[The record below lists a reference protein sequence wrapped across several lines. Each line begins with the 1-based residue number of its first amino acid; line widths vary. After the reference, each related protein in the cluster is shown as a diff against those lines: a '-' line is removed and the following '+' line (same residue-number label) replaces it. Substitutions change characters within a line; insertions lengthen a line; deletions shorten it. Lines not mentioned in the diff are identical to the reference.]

1 MYSRGRIKRM
11 YGMKETILVL
21 VFVLTPLL
29 AHGQIVVSEFLYDAP
44 GSDDNQEWLEVFN
57 AGSTPV
63 DLSKWK
69 VNDGSNHILN
79 VPPKNGGTGSL
90 TLPPGG
96 YLVLADD
103 ATVFIA
109 AHPSPACAVIDTT
122 LSLGNTGGTVSLIDD
137 TGATVDSLPYTKDQG
152 GAGDGNTLA
161 RANVSEKTVT
171 AGSPS
176 PCTGTLSASATDTAN
191 TSTEDSAQ
199 KAVAPVSQS
208 QSASAPTSS
217 YVAPP
222 VPILFADGGEDR
234 TVIVGADV
242 ILSGRAYLRSKDIVE
257 KVRHNWNFGDGN
269 VAEGASVVHH
279 WEYPGRYAVVLTVA
293 QGTDTASDRIVIVAE
308 PAKLSF
314 TALADGGIE
323 IGNGAGRD
331 LDLSRWIVRST
342 GQSFT
347 LPPESFLLSGASLRI
362 SAKTLGFRAD
372 TATEL
377 QYPNGLRA
385 LSAGQS
391 SVDTPPS
398 EPMPAI
404 PVADVAAPLTTY
416 PAPESAAPIPPPR
429 STRASRAEV
438 SFSETPTDPADA
450 PNDPIPQ
457 DAAST
462 SAQTAVAVS
471 AFSTLPV
478 RSPWL
483 WGTIGLATLGGAAGL
498 LVKRVK
504 KEEWDIREDE
514 ETE

>member
-1 MYSRGRIKRM
+1 MF
-11 YGMKETILVL
+11 GMKETVLVL
-21 VFVLTPLL
+21 VFVCTPLL
-29 AHGQIVVSEFLYDAP
+29 AHGQVVISEFLYDAP

-79 VPPKNGGTGSL
+79 APPKNGGTGSL

-103 ATVFIA
+103 ATAFIA

-122 LSLGNTGGTVSLIDD
+122 LSLGNTSGTVSLIDD
-137 TGATVDSLPYTKDQG
+137 TGATADSLPYSKDQG

-161 RANVSEKTVT
+161 RASVSEKTVS
-171 AGSPS
+171 AGAPS
-176 PCTGTLSASATDTAN
+176 PCTGTLSASPADT
-191 TSTEDSAQ
+191 TSTGTEDATQEPAAPPAQSQSTSASVSSYV
-199 KAVAPVSQS
+199 VAPV
-208 QSASAPTSS
+208 
-217 YVAPP
+217 P
-222 VPILFADGGEDR
+222 VLFADGGEDR

-242 ILSGRAYLRSKDIVE
+242 VLSGRAYLRSKDIVE
-257 KVRHNWNFGDGN
+257 KVRHSWNFGDGN
-269 VAEGASVVHH
+269 VAEGAHVMHH

-293 QGTDTASDRIVIVAE
+293 QATDSASDRIIIVAE

-314 TALADGGIE
+314 TTLTDGGVE
-323 IGNGAGRD
+323 IGNSAGRD
-331 LDLSRWIVRST
+331 LDLSRWIVHGT

-398 EPMPAI
+398 APVSAI
-404 PVADVAAPLTTY
+404 PVAAITNPLTPA

-429 STRASRAEV
+429 STRTSRADV
-438 SFSETPTDPADA
+438 SSSETPA
-450 PNDPIPQ
+450 DPIDATYDPVPQ

-462 SAQTAVAVS
+462 SAQTAVAIS
-471 AFSTLPV
+471 AFSTIPV

-483 WGTIGLATLGGAAGL
+483 WGTIGLATFGGAAGF
-498 LVKRVK
+498 LVKRAK
-504 KEEWDIREDE
+504 KEEWKIEEDGE
-514 ETE
+514 AE

>member
-1 MYSRGRIKRM
+1 
-11 YGMKETILVL
+11 
-21 VFVLTPLL
+21 
-29 AHGQIVVSEFLYDAP
+29 
-44 GSDDNQEWLEVFN
+44 
-57 AGSTPV
+57 
-63 DLSKWK
+63 
-69 VNDGSNHILN
+69 
-79 VPPKNGGTGSL
+79 
-90 TLPPGG
+90 
-96 YLVLADD
+96 
-103 ATVFIA
+103 
-109 AHPSPACAVIDTT
+109 
-122 LSLGNTGGTVSLIDD
+122 
-137 TGATVDSLPYTKDQG
+137 
-152 GAGDGNTLA
+152 
-161 RANVSEKTVT
+161 
-171 AGSPS
+171 
-176 PCTGTLSASATDTAN
+176 
-191 TSTEDSAQ
+191 
-199 KAVAPVSQS
+199 
-208 QSASAPTSS
+208 
-217 YVAPP
+217 
-222 VPILFADGGEDR
+222 
-234 TVIVGADV
+234 
-242 ILSGRAYLRSKDIVE
+242 E

-269 VAEGASVVHH
+269 VAEGASVMHH

-377 QYPNGLRA
+377 QYPNGMRA
-385 LSAGQS
+385 LAAGQS

-398 EPMPAI
+398 EPIPAI
-404 PVADVAAPLTTY
+404 PVAAITAPLA
-416 PAPESAAPIPPPR
+416 PAPTHESAAPVSPPAPP
-429 STRASRAEV
+429 RASRAEE
-438 SFSETPTDPADA
+438 SFSETPVDPADA
-450 PNDPIPQ
+450 AYDPLPQ

-504 KEEWDIREDE
+504 KEEWDIKEDE

>member
-1 MYSRGRIKRM
+1 M
-11 YGMKETILVL
+11 
-21 VFVLTPLL
+21 
-29 AHGQIVVSEFLYDAP
+29 
-44 GSDDNQEWLEVFN
+44 
-57 AGSTPV
+57 
-63 DLSKWK
+63 
-69 VNDGSNHILN
+69 
-79 VPPKNGGTGSL
+79 
-90 TLPPGG
+90 
-96 YLVLADD
+96 
-103 ATVFIA
+103 
-109 AHPSPACAVIDTT
+109 IDTT
-122 LSLGNTGGTVSLIDD
+122 LSLGNTSGTVLLIDD

-161 RANVSEKTVT
+161 RVNVSEKTVS

-176 PCTGTLSASATDTAN
+176 PCAGTLSASATDTAS
-191 TSTEDSAQ
+191 TSTENSAQ
-199 KAVAPVSQS
+199 ETATPAAQS
-208 QSASAPTSS
+208 QSTSAPVSS

-242 ILSGRAYLRSKDIVE
+242 VLSGRAYLRSKDIVE
-257 KVRHNWNFGDGN
+257 KVRHSWNFGDGN
-269 VAEGASVVHH
+269 VAEGASVMHH

-293 QGTDTASDRIVIVAE
+293 QATNAASDRIVIVAE

-314 TALADGGIE
+314 TALTDGGIE

-331 LDLSRWIVRST
+331 LDLSHWIVRGT

-362 SAKTLGFRAD
+362 SGKTLGFRAD

-377 QYPNGLRA
+377 QYPNGMRV

-391 SVDTPPS
+391 SVDTPPPAPVS
-398 EPMPAI
+398 AI
-404 PVADVAAPLTTY
+404 PVAAVAAPM
-416 PAPESAAPIPPPR
+416 APTPTHESAAPVPPPASPR
-429 STRASRAEV
+429 TSRAEE
-438 SFSETPTDPADA
+438 SFSETPDDPADA
-450 PNDPIPQ
+450 TYDPLPQ
-457 DAAST
+457 NAAST
-462 SAQTAVAVS
+462 SAQTAAAVS
-471 AFSTLPV
+471 ALSTLPM

-504 KEEWDIREDE
+504 KEEWDIKEDE